1 MLFYIL
7 IFSISVIFV
16 YYASKSPKSFILHV
30 LALLGPIL
38 VLSLRD
44 QSVGTDTPHY
54 ADILELSSSFNS
66 LIDYLLSTRFEPL
79 FATML
84 YICSHNKIPLAYVYF
99 ISAILSIVPVYY
111 VAIANRKNASPA
123 LMMFIFYMLFCSY
136 SFNIM
141 RQTIASAFLVL
152 ALYFMVRKEYK
163 KTYFF
168 VLVAFL
174 NHYTSVCFLPIVFLT
189 QLMQTK
195 SKKKIITFSILILIF
210 LPTIISYFANSLDYY
225 QESYLDKGE
234 VVYQNSYIMEMLLNF
249 LILLLAKMCKSR
261 IENYSIYMIISILT
275 LTAIMLSKVAP
286 NIYRVA
292 IMLDMLMLLYIPQIV
307 QKNRTLKI
315 AYITFALFFFWFVF
329 VLNRTCAI
337 IPYHSSI
344 IGI

>member
-16 YYASKSPKSFILHV
+16 YFAGKSPRSFILHV

-44 QSVGTDTPHY
+44 LSVGTDTPNY
-54 ADILELSSSFNS
+54 ANLFESSSTFNN
-66 LIDYLLSTRFEPL
+66 LIDYLSSTRIEPL
-79 FATML
+79 FAILL
-84 YICSHNKIPLAYVYF
+84 YTCSHNNIPLAYVYF
-99 ISAILSIVPVYY
+99 FSAILSIVPVYY

-141 RQTIASAFLVL
+141 RQMIASAFLVL
-152 ALYFMVRKEYK
+152 ALYFMVRKAYK

-168 VLVAFL
+168 VLVAFM
-174 NHYTSVCFLPIVFLT
+174 NHYISVCFLPIVFLA
-189 QLMQTK
+189 QLMQAR
-195 SKKKIITFSILILIF
+195 SKKTVITFSILVLIF
-210 LPTIISYFANSLDYY
+210 LPTIISYFANPLDYY
-225 QESYLDKGE
+225 QESYMDKGE
-234 VVYQNSYIMEMLLNF
+234 VVYQNSYVVEMLLNF
-249 LILLLAKMCKSR
+249 LILLFAIICNRK
-261 IENYSIYMIISILT
+261 IENYSIYMIISLLT
-275 LTAIMLSKVAP
+275 LIAIIFSKLAP

-315 AYITFALFFFWFVF
+315 AYVIFALFFFWFVF

-337 IPYHSSI
+337 IPYRSFSL
-344 IGI
+344 GI